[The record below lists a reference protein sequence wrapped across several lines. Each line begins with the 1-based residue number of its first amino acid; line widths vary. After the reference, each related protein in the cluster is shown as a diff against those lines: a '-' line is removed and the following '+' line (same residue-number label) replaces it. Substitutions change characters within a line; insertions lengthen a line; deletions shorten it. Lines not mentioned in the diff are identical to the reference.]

1 MTMDRRPLLIGAIM
15 LFVACMSFAGCTHVR
30 GRPGPENTVVRPDEV
45 LAFST
50 LYQENCSACHGE
62 NGNDGAA
69 ISLANPVFLAIAG
82 EDNLRE
88 VVAKGVHGK
97 LMPAFARTAGG
108 TLTDQQVTALV
119 QGIVHQWGGT
129 DLLAGKNP
137 PLYAAKAPG
146 DAVRGQQAFTTFC
159 ARCHGA
165 TGEGGNMKDRNGNSK
180 KVGSIVDPAYLA
192 LISDQGLRSIT
203 IAGRPDDEMPD
214 WRSDAAEPLTDQQI
228 TDIVTWLAS
237 KRIANPGQPYLSP
250 S

>member
-1 MTMDRRPLLIGAIM
+1 MDRRPLLIGAISLYM
-15 LFVACMSFAGCTHVR
+15 ACMSFTGCDRMR
-30 GRPGPENTVVRPDEV
+30 GRPGPESGVVRPDEV

-50 LYQENCSACHGE
+50 LYQDNCSACHGE
-62 NGNDGAA
+62 NGKNGAA
-69 ISLANPVFLAIAG
+69 ISLANPVFVAIAG
-82 EDNLRE
+82 ESNLRE

-97 LMPAFARTAGG
+97 LMPAFARSAGG

-119 QGIVHQWGGT
+119 QGIIHQWGAP

-137 PLYAAKAPG
+137 PPYAATAQG
-146 DAVRGQQAFTTFC
+146 DAVRGQQTFAVFC
-159 ARCHGA
+159 ARCHGE
-165 TGEGGNMKDRNGNSK
+165 TGAGGNMKDRNGSSNR
-180 KVGSIVDPAYLA
+180 VGSIVDPAYLA

-203 IAGRPDDEMPD
+203 IAGRPDDGMPD
-214 WRSDAAEPLTDQQI
+214 WRSDTAEPLTDQQI